1 MRDLSELK
9 DLLSARTEC
18 IWVQTIEEAD
28 FLEDFLYMLSG
39 MEKFKFCNI
48 KEWSNT
54 LGVVPVDLITGPNY
68 EKVNERMK
76 EPPQL
81 FELGIIPDS
90 FDEDN
95 VNTKNIWILKDLDPL
110 FQNPKT
116 ARYIR
121 DVKEGRKPVSYTPII
136 VVSPNAVHSSI
147 AHLFK
152 VFEYTLPSK
161 QDIFNFLTATPI
173 KTLEKLKNRAP
184 EEKREEIQLP
194 TKEELDVLVNM
205 CSGLTI
211 KDISQLSKESIVKF
225 KKLDATYLS
234 QSKIN
239 IVKKSGVLDY
249 KIPEISM
256 KDIGGNAILKDWL
269 HEQQISMS
277 EEAQKAGLD
286 MPKGALFLGIPG
298 TSKTMSAEA
307 FAGELGVPLIKLSMD
322 KIMNRMVGES
332 ERNIAYA
339 MEVVK
344 QCAPCVLLLD
354 EVEKAVGGAL
364 SQNTDGGVGARV
376 MKTLLEFMQDNNNGV
391 YVIMTSN
398 DVSVLPPEFTRSG
411 RIDAQWYFSLPT
423 TSEREAIFNVHLNK
437 KNVVLDDVLLQ
448 YAVRHTE
455 RFVGAEIQQVV
466 KNLKRINYIR
476 TMNQEDKTIVLE
488 DIDKAI
494 EEVIPIATSSKE
506 KIAVLEQ
513 YCKDRA
519 RKVAEDEVK
528 ENKRKASVLDLD
540 L

>member
-68 EKVNERMK
+68 EKVNVGMK

-152 VFEYTLPSK
+152 IFEYTLPSK

-398 DVSVLPPEFTRSG
+398 DVSALPPEFTRSG

-423 TSEREAIFNVHLNK
+423 TSEREDIFNVHLAK
-437 KNVVLDDVLLQ
+437 K
-448 YAVRHTE
+448 
-455 RFVGAEIQQVV
+455 
-466 KNLKRINYIR
+466 
-476 TMNQEDKTIVLE
+476 
-488 DIDKAI
+488 DI
-494 EEVIPIATSSKE
+494 
-506 KIAVLEQ
+506 
-513 YCKDRA
+513 
-519 RKVAEDEVK
+519 
-528 ENKRKASVLDLD
+528 
-540 L
+540 

>member
-68 EKVNERMK
+68 EKVNVGMK

-354 EVEKAVGGAL
+354 EVEKAVG
-364 SQNTDGGVGARV
+364 
-376 MKTLLEFMQDNNNGV
+376 
-391 YVIMTSN
+391 
-398 DVSVLPPEFTRSG
+398 
-411 RIDAQWYFSLPT
+411 
-423 TSEREAIFNVHLNK
+423 K
-437 KNVVLDDVLLQ
+437 KL
-448 YAVRHTE
+448 
-455 RFVGAEIQQVV
+455 I
-466 KNLKRINYIR
+466 K
-476 TMNQEDKTIVLE
+476 
-488 DIDKAI
+488 
-494 EEVIPIATSSKE
+494 
-506 KIAVLEQ
+506 
-513 YCKDRA
+513 
-519 RKVAEDEVK
+519 
-528 ENKRKASVLDLD
+528 
-540 L
+540 